1 MKKVYRSIIEVLT
14 PVHIGVFDFEIFS
27 FFEKDGYLY
36 LVDWNKVFKDGLLFE
51 ELKKVL
57 NKEFANDEEWF
68 LYFENEFIK
77 KNKEIILE
85 KNFTQL
91 RIKINKNVNK
101 EITSLRRNLKFNI
114 RYFNFEKN
122 KYLPYIPGTSL
133 KGVLANIFNFNQ
145 IQAKNIFVSD
155 FYLENED
162 KEATEIFLAQRYY
175 IDNLFPKDKSAN
187 NFVEMFVPGTKLVG
201 EIKIAE
207 EINFFTNNLKPY
219 YYLTKKNFKYFSLLP
234 NEIKENLDNL
244 LKNGHIP
251 VLLGFGV
258 GKDEAKTKYL
268 VSFDDK
274 KTPLGLTVL
283 TLEEK
288 NE

>member
-1 MKKVYRSIIEVLT
+1 LDK
-14 PVHIGVFDFEIFS
+14 
-27 FFEKDGYLY
+27 
-36 LVDWNKVFKDGLLFE
+36 
-51 ELKKVL
+51 EL
-57 NKEFANDEEWF
+57 ANDEEWF
-68 LYFENEFIK
+68 LYFENDFIK
-77 KNKEIILE
+77 KNKEIILD

-133 KGVLANIFNFNQ
+133 KGALANIFNFNQ
-145 IQAKNIFVSD
+145 IQAKNVFVSD
-155 FYLENED
+155 FYLEDED
-162 KEATEIFLAQRYY
+162 KEKTEIFFTQRYY

-201 EIKIAE
+201 EIKIVRD
-207 EINFFTNNLKPY
+207 INLFTNNLKPY
-219 YYLTKKNFKYFSLLP
+219 YYLTEKNFKYFSLLP

-244 LKNGHIP
+244 LKSGYIP

-268 VSFDDK
+268 VDFDGK
-274 KTPLGLTVL
+274 KIPLGLTVL

>member
-1 MKKVYRSIIEVLT
+1 MTKVYRTTIEVLT
-14 PVHIGVFDFEIFS
+14 PVHVGVFDFETFS

-36 LVDWNKVFKDGLLFE
+36 LVDWKKVFEDGLLFE
-51 ELKKVL
+51 ELKKIL
-57 NKEFANDEEWF
+57 DKEFVNEQDWF

-77 KNKEIILE
+77 KNKDNVLN
-85 KNFTQL
+85 KNLTQL
-91 RIKINKNVNK
+91 RIKINNNVNK
-101 EITSLRRNLKFNI
+101 EIDSLRRNLKFNI

-133 KGVLANIFNFNQ
+133 KGALASVFNFNQ
-145 IQAKNIFVSD
+145 NQAKNIFVSD
-155 FYLENED
+155 FYLEDED
-162 KEATEIFLAQRYY
+162 KEATEIFFAQRYY

-201 EIKIAE
+201 EIKIVRD
-207 EINFFTNNLKPY
+207 INLFTNNLKPY
-219 YYLTKKNFKYFSLLP
+219 YYLTEKNFKYFSLLP

-244 LKNGHIP
+244 LKSGYIP

-268 VSFDDK
+268 VSFDGK
-274 KTPLGLTVL
+274 KIPLGLTVL